1 MRIILFFLY
10 GFVFRVSALG
20 VASVCR
26 EYPNGTVI
34 LTPPRRN
41 EREEM
46 ESRNLATFPESVRT
60 TSKTPPTWKPFPR
73 IANRRLWTTKD
84 MVAGTTAID
93 TRQTDARK
101 GHLFVYTLHSAAFFP
116 TAGTPVTG
124 ARQVT
129 VHVFAKRLDTFETK
143 QQYIVISLAED
154 GQLEKSVREAFRG
167 KDVNPYIYTVQPEF
181 LVPQG
186 KEHLFRNQRS
196 RLSYFAI

>member
-116 TAGTPVTG
+116 TAG
-124 ARQVT
+124 
-129 VHVFAKRLDTFETK
+129 
-143 QQYIVISLAED
+143 
-154 GQLEKSVREAFRG
+154 QLEKSVREAFRG

>member
-116 TAGTPVTG
+116 TAVDVAWSATLKNRPALPSWLHLVPSRYK
-124 ARQVT
+124 AIAYLV
-129 VHVFAKRLDTFETK
+129 
-143 QQYIVISLAED
+143 